1 MNKDET
7 RGLLKGVGVAII
19 VCATIFYSLI
29 LNYRSEMNQN
39 TLSAE
44 EIESIAR
51 DNGMVYITE
60 VSDIETLSREYII
73 DRAKAYGMTFDEESE

>member
-1 MNKDET
+1 
-7 RGLLKGVGVAII
+7 
-19 VCATIFYSLI
+19 
-29 LNYRSEMNQN
+29 MNQN